1 MPCDA
6 CGRAEGDENM
16 YATPL
21 NALIK
26 NTLLRSPACTSRRLS
41 MFSTPSCFV
50 ARNCQRA
57 MQICSLWVY
66 DLHAR
71 SCDAVLDLFGSNRL
85 QDLQNSIHQGSSF
98 RLTLTLVQ
106 QIVVSY
112 FN

>member
-1 MPCDA
+1 MYFSAAKHVLNSLVLRRPEMPMHK
-6 CGRAEGDENM
+6 R
-16 YATPL
+16 
-21 NALIK
+21 K
-26 NTLLRSPACTSRRLS
+26 N
-41 MFSTPSCFV
+41 
-50 ARNCQRA
+50 
-57 MQICSLWVY
+57 CSLWVY

-85 QDLQNSIHQGSSF
+85 QDLQNSIHQGSGC